1 MEGEREGREK
11 GKEWKEEI
19 HRILPSAMKSDEG
32 ANPGRETPGQ
42 TIT

>member
-1 MEGEREGREK
+1 MEGEREERRE
-11 GKEWKEEI
+11 KEWKEEI

-32 ANPGRETPGQ
+32 TNPGRDTPGQ